1 MDKDSQLILLAS
13 NVEKLEKLLDDLV
26 DNVES
31 KRKKIRFLT
40 FLKDFLCI
48 RKMIAIRRYED
59 EDWKDLCRY

>member
-31 KRKKIRFLT
+31 KRKKIRFL
-40 FLKDFLCI
+40 KDQI
-48 RKMIAIRRYED
+48 
-59 EDWKDLCRY
+59 